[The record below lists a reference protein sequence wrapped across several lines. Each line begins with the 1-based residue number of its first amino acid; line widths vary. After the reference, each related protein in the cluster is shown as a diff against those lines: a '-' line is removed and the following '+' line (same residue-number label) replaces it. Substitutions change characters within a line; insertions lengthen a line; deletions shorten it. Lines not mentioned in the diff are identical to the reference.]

1 VDESS
6 GGFRKVLKAPESA
19 LLNAIHFNF
28 QEVRVRRPSL
38 FAATAIAVVAT
49 AAAGCGSSSNSTSN
63 AGGYAPVG
71 TSSTQSAAASTA
83 TSTSAGAP
91 ATGTAAASGTGTA
104 VVVSTKHAKLGTIL
118 AAGNKHLTVYMFEG
132 DKGNSSTCTGACAK
146 VWPPVTTSAAVSV
159 GGAAV
164 AADLGTITR
173 PDGTKQVTYKGH
185 PLYWFAR
192 DGDSGD
198 AYGQGVVG
206 FGSSWYVI
214 SPSGKKVDNS

>member
-1 VDESS
+1 M
-6 GGFRKVLKAPESA
+6 
-19 LLNAIHFNF
+19 
-28 QEVRVRRPSL
+28 RRPSF
-38 FAATAIAVVAT
+38 FATTAIAVVSI
-49 AAAGCGSSSNSTSN
+49 AAAGCGGSSSKNTSN

-83 TSTSAGAP
+83 TSASASSANTATSAAP
-91 ATGTAAASGTGTA
+91 ASGSGTA

-118 AAGNKHLTVYMFEG
+118 AVGNKHLTVYMFEG
-132 DKGNSSTCTGACAK
+132 DKGNSSACTGACAK
-146 VWPPVTTSAAVSV
+146 VWPPVTTSAAASVS
-159 GGAAV
+159 GAAV
-164 AADLGTITR
+164 AGDLGTITR
-173 PDGTKQVTYKGH
+173 SDGTMQVTYKGH

-192 DGDSGD
+192 DGDAGD